1 MVHEKFLMKWGK
13 KSDTK
18 MARNGEKKEGKI
30 KAASLV

>member
-1 MVHEKFLMKWGK
+1 MEKKVIQKWRE
-13 KSDTK
+13 